1 MPKFTA
7 YHGDLKLSLRKTGIS
22 IPSIIVDTD
31 EGDGID
37 FSFFHKEISKECY
50 EEWINQL
57 ESVIN
62 KLKELK
68 NENSND

>member
-7 YHGDLKLSLRKTGIS
+7 YHGDLRLTLRKTGNS
-22 IPSIIVDTD
+22 EPSITIETD

-37 FSFFHKEISKECY
+37 FSIKEHKIGKEHY

-57 ESVIN
+57 QLIME

-68 NENSND
+68 NDA